1 MKQMGIVLA
10 VIAAVAMGLEAPV
23 SAQTAQAGP
32 VRIEMTAGTKAR
44 YRVGERLV
52 GVSVTNDAVGSTE
65 AVTGAIVLKADGSI
79 DSTQSKIVVDM
90 KSLSSDQAMRD
101 MFLQMSVLQTSK
113 FPTLEFVPTKAV
125 GLPSPLPVGT
135 KMPNSTIV
143 IPTPVGFQLT
153 GNMTLHGVT
162 KEVTWS
168 IVATM
173 GPEAIAGR
181 GTAKITFAA
190 FNMTKPVVPVLASAE
205 DDINLEL
212 EFRAKRAAQ

>member
-1 MKQMGIVLA
+1 VKQTGIVSA
-10 VIAAVAMGLEAPV
+10 MIVAVATGAETQV
-23 SAQTAQAGP
+23 GAQAAQAGP
-32 VRIEMTAGTKAR
+32 LRIEMTAGTKAR
-44 YRVGERLV
+44 YRVGEKLV
-52 GVSVTNDAVGSTE
+52 GLNVTNDAVGSTE

-90 KSLSSDQAMRD
+90 KSLSSDQTMRD

-125 GLPSPLPVGT
+125 GLPNPLPVGT

-143 IPTPVGFQLT
+143 LPTPVGFQLT

-205 DDINLEL
+205 DDISLEL
-212 EFRAKRAAQ
+212 EFRAKRVAQ